1 MHVNCYKRYCMIKPQ
16 APVLPI
22 TEDTMGV
29 QPPCWGKGWDKAARV
44 SGKEDVS
51 TSSSG

>member
-1 MHVNCYKRYCMIKPQ
+1 MIKSL
-16 APVLPI
+16 APVQPF

-29 QPPCWGKGWDKAARV
+29 QPPCCGKGSDKAVRV

-51 TSSSG
+51 ASYSG